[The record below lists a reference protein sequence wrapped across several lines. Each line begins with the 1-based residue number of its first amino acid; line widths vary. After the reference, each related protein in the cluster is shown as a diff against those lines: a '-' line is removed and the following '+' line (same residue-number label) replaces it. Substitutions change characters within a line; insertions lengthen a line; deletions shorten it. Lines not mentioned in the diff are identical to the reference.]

1 MIRAMIQMILA
12 AMKARDIPLFVD
24 KVRARGHVLA
34 ELFGPDGAL
43 EQRQEI
49 HNLVTDVGDNY
60 LASLAYGTA
69 GWTYRMKTGSAST
82 AATKNGAG
90 SFPAV
95 ADYNAG
101 SAHAMDATYPKVG
114 VSANISQYKV
124 TWAAGE
130 NTNTIRRVGIV
141 DNATNAG
148 EADATHTMAMAV
160 FAADIPKGADDTLA
174 VTWTITFLGA

>member
-1 MIRAMIQMILA
+1 MVEFLKRLIKRLSQKPGVDDRLRIRSN
-12 AMKARDIPLFVD
+12 V
-24 KVRARGHVLA
+24 VA
-34 ELFGPDGAL
+34 ELYGPDGKL
-43 EQRQEI
+43 KQRQEV

-90 SFPAV
+90 SFCAV
-95 ADYNAG
+95 ADYNSG

-114 VSANISQYKV
+114 ASTNISQYKV

-130 NTNTIRRVGIV
+130 NTNTIRRVSIV
-141 DNATNAG
+141 NNATDAG
-148 EADATHTMAMAV
+148 EGDATNTLAIAV
-160 FAADIPKGADDTLA
+160 FGADIPKDASDSFA
-174 VTWTITFLGA
+174 VTWTITMLGA

>member
-1 MIRAMIQMILA
+1 MSPANSPGRY
-12 AMKARDIPLFVD
+12 
-24 KVRARGHVLA
+24 RGHIVA

-43 EQRQEI
+43 KQREEI
-49 HNLVTDVGDNY
+49 DNLVTDVGDNY
-60 LASLAYGTA
+60 LASLAFGTA

-82 AATKNGAG
+82 AAAKSGAG
-90 SFPAV
+90 SFCAV
-95 ADYNAG
+95 ADYNSG

-114 VSANISQYKV
+114 ASTNISQYKV

-148 EADATHTMAMAV
+148 EADATHTLAMGV
-160 FAADIPKGADDTLA
+160 FAADIPKGAADTLA

>member
-1 MIRAMIQMILA
+1 MLKID
-12 AMKARDIPLFVD
+12 AR
-24 KVRARGHVLA
+24 VRIVGHIVA
-34 ELFGPDGAL
+34 ELFGPDGKL
-43 EQRQEI
+43 KQREEI
-49 HNLVTDVGDNY
+49 HNLVSDVGDNY

-69 GWTYRMKTGSAST
+69 GWTYRMKSGSAST
-82 AATKNGAG
+82 AATKSGAG
-90 SFPAV
+90 SFVAV

-114 VSANISQYKV
+114 ASANIAQYKV

-148 EADATHTMAMAV
+148 EADATHTMAMGV
-160 FAADIPKGADDTLA
+160 FAADIPKGALDTLA
-174 VTWTITFLGA
+174 VTWTVTLLGA